1 MADKSDKSDKSD
13 DLPDDGEKPKKSKV
27 KDPKILGI
35 GGIVIA
41 ALVYQFA
48 LSSPSETD
56 TVVADPEPVEG
67 AIFELEEMVLNLED
81 ENASYLRVGVAVVLT
96 DTEDPALFD
105 ADQAIAKDVIVDYL
119 GSRTAA
125 ELAPGD
131 SRQQTKEELSELM
144 VEAYGE
150 DRVVRVLFTAL
161 VMQ

>member
-1 MADKSDKSDKSD
+1 MADKSDDDK
-13 DLPDDGEKPKKSKV
+13 EEVKKSKV

-35 GGIVIA
+35 GGVIIA

-48 LSSPSETD
+48 LKAPPPETEM
-56 TVVADPEPVEG
+56 PEPEPETVEG
-67 AIFELEEMVLNLED
+67 PIVELEEMVLNLED
-81 ENASYLRVGVAVVLT
+81 EDASYLRVGVAVVLT
-96 DTEDPALFD
+96 ELEDPAMFE

-125 ELAPGD
+125 DLAPGEA
-131 SRQQTKEELSELM
+131 RQATKEELSKLM

-150 DRVVRVLFTAL
+150 ERVVRVLFTAL

>member
-1 MADKSDKSDKSD
+1 MADKSDGDKD
-13 DLPDDGEKPKKSKV
+13 KDGEEPKKKSKV

-35 GGIVIA
+35 GGIIIA

-48 LSSPSETD
+48 LKAPPETEM
-56 TVVADPEPVEG
+56 VEPDPEPVEG
-67 AIFELEEMVLNLED
+67 SIFELEEMVLNLED
-81 ENASYLRVGVAVVLT
+81 ENANYLRVGVAVVLT
-96 DTEDPALFD
+96 DIEDPATFE
-105 ADQAIAKDVIVDYL
+105 ADQAIAKDVIVDYV

-125 ELAPGD
+125 DFAPGEP
-131 SRQQTKEELSELM
+131 RQQTKEELSERM

>member
-1 MADKSDKSDKSD
+1 MADKSDGDKE
-13 DLPDDGEKPKKSKV
+13 DGEPPKKKSKV

-48 LSSPSETD
+48 LKAPPETEM
-56 TVVADPEPVEG
+56 VEADPDPVEG
-67 AIFELEEMVLNLED
+67 SIFELEEMVLNLED
-81 ENASYLRVGVAVVLT
+81 ENANYLRVGVAVVLT
-96 DTEDPALFD
+96 DTEDPAMFE
-105 ADQAIAKDVIVDYL
+105 ADQAIAKDVIVDYV
-119 GSRTAA
+119 GSRTSADF
-125 ELAPGD
+125 APGQP
-131 SRQQTKEELSELM
+131 RQQTKEELSELM

>member
-1 MADKSDKSDKSD
+1 MADKSDGNEEEAK
-13 DLPDDGEKPKKSKV
+13 KKSKV

-48 LSSPSETD
+48 LKAPPETEM
-56 TVVADPEPVEG
+56 VEPDPEPVEG
-67 AIFELEEMVLNLED
+67 AIVELDEMVLNLED
-81 ENASYLRVGVAVVLT
+81 ENASYLRVGVAVVLNEL
-96 DTEDPALFD
+96 EDPAMFE

-125 ELAPGD
+125 DLAPGD
-131 SRQQTKEELSELM
+131 ARQATKEELSKLM

-150 DRVVRVLFTAL
+150 DEAYGEERVIRVLFTAL

>member
-1 MADKSDKSDKSD
+1 MADKSDGDGNK
-13 DLPDDGEKPKKSKV
+13 DGEEPKKKSKV

-48 LSSPSETD
+48 LKAPPPETD
-56 TVVADPEPVEG
+56 MVEADPEPMEG
-67 AIFELEEMVLNLED
+67 AIVELEEMVLNLED
-81 ENASYLRVGVAVVLT
+81 ESANYLRVGVAIVLT
-96 DTEDPALFD
+96 DTEDPALFE

-125 ELAPGD
+125 QLAPGD
-131 SRQQTKEELSELM
+131 ARQQTKEELSELM
-144 VEAYGE
+144 IEAYGE